1 MNSVKAI
8 IPFKKKGAKTR
19 LRTFLTEAEREELAM
34 RMLKDVLVALSES
47 NIEEVEII
55 SRCSKEELLN
65 ALKLELRNLKL
76 TVRVDEKGLNE
87 VLNEVIQD
95 EKDPRLIIMADIPL
109 VTPESI
115 NELIGH
121 EADVVIA
128 PGRKGGT
135 NALFMR
141 KPCEFV
147 VSYYGVSC
155 LEHIETA
162 KGRNLSYT
170 VHDSF
175 FISADIDEDDDL
187 MELLIHGKY
196 FSAEYLRMIGV
207 VIHVDK
213 KSKLRARVDRQMQ
226 KQSL

>member
-19 LRTFLTEAEREELAM
+19 LRTFLTETEREELAI

-47 NIEEVEII
+47 KIEEVEII
-55 SRCSKEELLN
+55 STSSKEELSN
-65 ALKLELRNLKL
+65 ELKHELRNLKL
-76 TVRVDEKGLNE
+76 TVWVDEKGLNE
-87 VLNEVIQD
+87 VLNERIKD
-95 EKDPRLIIMADIPL
+95 EQDPRLIIMADIPL

-115 NELIGH
+115 NKLIEH
-121 EADVVIA
+121 ESEVVIA

-141 KPCEFV
+141 RPSEFL

-155 LEHIETA
+155 LKHIETA
-162 KGRNLSYT
+162 KQRNLSYS

-175 FISADIDEDDDL
+175 FISADIDEHDDL
-187 MELLIHGKY
+187 MELLIHGK
-196 FSAEYLRMIGV
+196 SLSVEYLRRIGV
-207 VIHVDK
+207 FIQTDK
-213 KSKLRARVDRQMQ
+213 KSKLRARVDRQ
-226 KQSL
+226 KRKIL

>member
-87 VLNEVIQD
+87 VLNEVIHD

-115 NELIGH
+115 NELIGY

-128 PGRKGGT
+128 PGRNGGT

-187 MELLIHGKY
+187 MELLIHGNC

-207 VIHVDK
+207 FIHVDK
-213 KSKLRARVDRQMQ
+213 KAKVRARVDR
-226 KQSL
+226 

>member
-34 RMLKDVLVALSES
+34 MMLKDVLVTLSES
-47 NIEEVEII
+47 KIEEVEII
-55 SRCSKEELLN
+55 TTCSKEELLN
-65 ALKLELRNLKL
+65 ELKLELRNLKL

-87 VLNEVIQD
+87 VLNEVIQN
-95 EKDPRLIIMADIPL
+95 EKDPRLILMADIPL

-115 NELIGH
+115 NELIGY

-128 PGRKGGT
+128 PGRNGGT

-162 KGRNLSYT
+162 KRRNLSYT

-187 MELLIHGKY
+187 MELLIHGRY

-207 VIHVDK
+207 FIQVDK
-213 KSKLRARVDRQMQ
+213 KSKLRARVDRQ
-226 KQSL
+226 KLKIL

>member
-19 LRTFLTEAEREELAM
+19 LRTLLTEAEREELAI
-34 RMLKDVLVALSES
+34 RMLRDVLVALSES
-47 NIEEVEII
+47 KIEEVEII

-115 NELIGH
+115 NELIGY

-128 PGRKGGT
+128 PGRNGGT

-187 MELLIHGKY
+187 MELLIHGNC

-207 VIHVDK
+207 FIHVDK
-213 KSKLRARVDRQMQ
+213 KAKVRARVDR
-226 KQSL
+226 